1 MTIYERIRELREE
14 LGLTQEELAQ
24 KVGYRSRSSI
34 NKIEAGQRDINQSQ
48 IEDFADALGVSP
60 GYLMG
65 WTDRKGKTINKNED
79 TLDDQIHTIAA
90 HSERPLTEEEIE
102 EVMEYAKYIIAKH
115 SKEKK

>member
-1 MTIYERIRELREE
+1 MTIYERIRALREE

-48 IEDFADALGVSP
+48 IKDFADALGVSP
-60 GYLMG
+60 AYLMG
-65 WTDRKGKTINKNED
+65 WTDEKVEKDED
-79 TLDDQIHTIAA
+79 KEETLDDQIHTIAA
-90 HSERPLTEEEIE
+90 HAERPLTDEEIE

-115 SKEKK
+115 GKKKK